1 MPPRSQLVQV
11 KYTTDLIADDE
22 QIASAVRCQTT
33 LPLGRRGEVHRSLSA
48 PRAKDGPQSR
58 PGAEADLCRQNA
70 IDGAPTE
77 CSLKGHPTTQSDD
90 DVIRSLSLALKAAE
104 RGDDHDCAEALRI
117 AIAVRL
123 QGLQSE
129 TLNAAKA
136 SEAKRRQVSAL
147 QKWRLKRVIEY
158 VENHLSAKIT
168 LSDLAAV
175 AGLSRMHF
183 AYQFRVATGSRPH
196 KFLLQQRIRRA
207 EDLLKDTTIP
217 IVEVALTVGFQTQA
231 HFTTVF
237 KRLVGCTPQ
246 RWRAIN
252 QIPTASEARSRRRI
266 PAVTGCSRV
275 FE

>member
-1 MPPRSQLVQV
+1 MPQQSQLLPV
-11 KYTTDLIADDE
+11 KYTTDLITGDE
-22 QIASAVRCQTT
+22 RIASAVSSQAT
-33 LPLGRRGEVHRSLSA
+33 LRLGRRGEVYRNLAA
-48 PRAKDGPQSR
+48 PKAKDGPQSR
-58 PGAEADLCRQNA
+58 PGAEADLCGHNL
-70 IDGAPTE
+70 IDGTPTE
-77 CSLKGHPTTQSDD
+77 CSLKGHPTTKSDD
-90 DVIRSLSLALKAAE
+90 DIIRSLSFALKAAE

-123 QGLQSE
+123 QGLRSE
-129 TLNAAKA
+129 TLDAAKLNE
-136 SEAKRRQVSAL
+136 SKRRQVSAL
-147 QKWRLKRVIEY
+147 QKWRLKRVVEYIED
-158 VENHLSAKIT
+158 HLSAKIT

-196 KFLLQQRIRRA
+196 EFLLQQRIRRA
-207 EDLLKDTTIP
+207 EDLLKDTAIP

-252 QIPTASEARSRRRI
+252 QIPTASGARNRRRI
-266 PAVTGCSRV
+266 PADTGCDRA

>member
-1 MPPRSQLVQV
+1 
-11 KYTTDLIADDE
+11 
-22 QIASAVRCQTT
+22 
-33 LPLGRRGEVHRSLSA
+33 
-48 PRAKDGPQSR
+48 
-58 PGAEADLCRQNA
+58 
-70 IDGAPTE
+70 
-77 CSLKGHPTTQSDD
+77 
-90 DVIRSLSLALKAAE
+90 
-104 RGDDHDCAEALRI
+104 
-117 AIAVRL
+117 
-123 QGLQSE
+123 
-129 TLNAAKA
+129 LNAARPN
-136 SEAKRRQVSAL
+136 EPKRRQVSAL
-147 QKWRLKRVIEY
+147 QKWRLRRVVEY

-196 KFLLQQRIRRA
+196 EFLLQQRIRRA

-246 RWRAIN
+246 RWRAVN
-252 QIPTASEARSRRRI
+252 QMPTASEARNRRRI
-266 PAVTGCSRV
+266 PADTGCDRV

>member
-1 MPPRSQLVQV
+1 MPPRSQLVPV

-22 QIASAVRCQTT
+22 QIASAVSCQTT
-33 LPLGRRGEVHRSLSA
+33 LPLGWRGEVHRSLSA
-48 PRAKDGPQSR
+48 TRAKDGPQSR
-58 PGAEADLCRQNA
+58 PGAEADLCGQNA

-77 CSLKGHPTTQSDD
+77 CSLKGHPTTQSVD
-90 DVIRSLSLALKAAE
+90 DVIRSLSFALKAAQ

-129 TLNAAKA
+129 TLNAAKP

-147 QKWRLKRVIEY
+147 QKWRLKRVVEY

-266 PAVTGCSRV
+266 PADTGCNRV